1 MPHDGLTSKDLDG
14 TPSGSQACIAALL
27 DAVQRSVR
35 LDGGVVVCILLRAP
49 ASYLS
54 AVYRD
59 HESISR
65 LSQDQLMSMASELG
79 WKYHQTE
86 GVPPFANVSCVVTH
100 QSWNQI
106 TAGRLPAVGV
116 ATREG
121 PLFEESRARA
131 RRTVNLR
138 VFELGVQ
145 GKPREAR

>member
-35 LDGGVVVCILLRAP
+35 LRTVAFILFLAP
-49 ASYLS
+49 QRYLS

-86 GVPPFANVSCVVTH
+86 GVPPFANVSCVVTP
-100 QSWNQI
+100 QSWNHSWDDCL
-106 TAGRLPAVGV
+106 RLPPGK
-116 ATREG
+116 G
-121 PLFEESRARA
+121 PFLRSPVRARD
-131 RRTVNLR
+131 VL
-138 VFELGVQ
+138 
-145 GKPREAR
+145 